1 METRFIPVLTPVL
14 RPPQADLRAVLRSSL
29 PALED
34 GDVLVISS
42 KVVALDEGR
51 CVPVAG
57 ADKEALVAAEAEL
70 VIPRPYWNRPLT
82 VARHAF
88 VGSAGI
94 DQSNGD
100 GHYILLPEDVFLSA
114 RRLWEWLRTE
124 YGLAQC
130 GVIVSDS
137 ASTPFRLGASGVALS
152 WWGIEPLRS
161 HIGRRDLFGRPI
173 VAERSNV
180 VDPIAAAA
188 VLVGGEVDESTPVVI
203 ARGISGLT
211 FTDRD
216 TRSELLAPFSDDI
229 FRVLYERWLP

>member
-1 METRFIPVLTPVL
+1 MHLIPVPTPVL
-14 RPPQADLRAVLRSSL
+14 QPPQADLQAALRASL
-29 PALED
+29 PTLME

-42 KVVALDEGR
+42 KVVSIDEGR

-57 ADKEALVAAEAEL
+57 SDKEALVAAEAQFI
-70 VIPRPYWNRPLT
+70 IPRPYWNRPLT

-100 GHYILLPEDVFLSA
+100 GHYVLLPEDVFASA
-114 RRLWEWLRTE
+114 KRLWEWVRNA
-124 YGLAQC
+124 YGLTRC
-130 GVIVSDS
+130 GVVLSDS
-137 ASTPFRLGASGVALS
+137 ASAPFRLGASGVAIS
-152 WWGIEPLRS
+152 WWGIEPLRA
-161 HIGRRDLFGRPI
+161 HQGRLDLFGRAI
-173 VAERSNV
+173 VAERSNL

-203 ARGISGLT
+203 ARGVPNLV

-216 TRSELLAPFSDDI
+216 TRSELLPSFSEDI